1 MRHAARQAEAKAW
14 WTLFRAQSASCS
26 PVSTEDSAYVHPSAF
41 VAQDAELGPG
51 TKVWHLAQVR
61 EGARVGAECILGK
74 GAYVGEGVHIGNRVK
89 IQNGASIYPG
99 ATVEDGV
106 LVGPHVCFTNDR
118 YPRAVNADGSLK
130 TAADWTVGTILVRE
144 GASLGAASVLIA
156 GVTVGRWAMVAAGAV
171 VSRDV
176 PDFALVAGNPAR
188 RMGYVCACGHRLRE
202 AGEGRLVCESCGAAY
217 RCDAGGAVTP
227 A

>member
-1 MRHAARQAEAKAW
+1 
-14 WTLFRAQSASCS
+14 L
-26 PVSTEDSAYVHPSAF
+26 STRDSAYVHPSAF
-41 VAQDAELGPG
+41 VAQDAELGAG
-51 TKVWHLAQVR
+51 TKVWHFAQVR
-61 EGARVGAECILGK
+61 EGAKVGAECILGK
-74 GAYVGEGVHIGNRVK
+74 GAYVGEGVRLGNRVK
-89 IQNGASIYPG
+89 VQNGASIYPG

-130 TAADWTVGTILVRE
+130 TATDWTLGTILVRE

-171 VSRDV
+171 VSHDV

-188 RMGYVCACGHRLRE
+188 RLGYVCACGHRLRE
-202 AGEGRLVCESCGAAY
+202 AGQGRLSCEACGAAY
-217 RCDAGGAVTP
+217 RCDAGGSVTP
-227 A
+227 E

>member
-1 MRHAARQAEAKAW
+1 MA
-14 WTLFRAQSASCS
+14 LDRAH
-26 PVSTEDSAYVHPSAF
+26 VHPSAF
-41 VAQDAELGPG
+41 VAADAKLGPG

-61 EGARVGAECILGK
+61 EGARVGAGCILGK
-74 GAYVGEGVHIGNRVK
+74 GAYVGEHVIIGDRVK

-118 YPRAVNADGSLK
+118 YPRAVNPDGSLK
-130 TAADWTVGTILVRE
+130 TQDDWELGKILVKE

-156 GVTVGRWAMVAAGAV
+156 GVTVGRWALVAAGSV
-171 VSRDV
+171 VLRDV
-176 PDFALVAGNPAR
+176 PDHGLVAGNPAR
-188 RMGYVCACGHRLRE
+188 LIGSVCLCARRLRE
-202 AGEGRLVCESCGAAY
+202 AGDGALVCDSCGRSY
-217 RCDAGGAVTP
+217 RCDAAGSVRP